1 MPLLLWLDIFD
12 GATFWR
18 ASANSCRAREEG
30 ENWTVECARALE
42 GLTGTTVQ
50 VESSTDVEGV
60 QGDIATWTSEVFGD
74 PFSFS

>member
-18 ASANSCRAREEG
+18 ASANPCRAREEG
-30 ENWTVECARALE
+30 ENWIVECARALE

-60 QGDIATWTSEVFGD
+60 QGDIAT
-74 PFSFS
+74 